1 MKLSEIAKKLRLE
14 CLTPELK
21 SEAEADVTRGYVSD
35 LLSDVLANAPQG
47 GVLVTVQVHM
57 NVLAVCLNAEV
68 AGVIFAHG
76 RTPDEAVRKRAV
88 EERMPLYLSRE
99 PAFDVVGKLTAL
111 GVTGAAQNK
120 CGLTA
125 GRAVLPRGNGHPISA
140 RKHDRNKPRRYTELY
155 VPLGRV

>member
-1 MKLSEIAKKLRLE
+1 MKLSEIAKKLNLE

-68 AGVIFAHG
+68 SGVIFAHG
-76 RTPDEAVRKRAV
+76 RAPDEAVRKKAV
-88 EERMPLYLSRE
+88 AERMPLYLSRE
-99 PAFDVVGKLTAL
+99 PAFDVVGKLMAL
-111 GVTGAAQNK
+111 GVTGAA
-120 CGLTA
+120 
-125 GRAVLPRGNGHPISA
+125 
-140 RKHDRNKPRRYTELY
+140 
-155 VPLGRV
+155 

>member
-1 MKLSEIAKKLRLE
+1 MKLDEIAKRLHLE

-76 RTPDEAVRKRAV
+76 RGTTRRCGRRRSPSASRSTFRA
-88 EERMPLYLSRE
+88 SRRSRSS
-99 PAFDVVGKLTAL
+99 ASS
-111 GVTGAAQNK
+111 
-120 CGLTA
+120 
-125 GRAVLPRGNGHPISA
+125 PRWA
-140 RKHDRNKPRRYTELY
+140 
-155 VPLGRV
+155 

>member
-1 MKLSEIAKKLRLE
+1 MEEKVKLKEIARKLDLE

-76 RTPDEAVRKRAV
+76 REPDEKVREKAI
-88 EERMPLYLSRE
+88 
-99 PAFDVVGKLTAL
+99 A
-111 GVTGAAQNK
+111 
-120 CGLTA
+120 
-125 GRAVLPRGNGHPISA
+125 
-140 RKHDRNKPRRYTELY
+140 
-155 VPLGRV
+155 